1 MPSPSAKMVRA
12 AESELKRSVSG
23 NAVEGRI
30 LESQGRCKPMR
41 ENREYSEEIAELD
54 FHNVQSTDDGDD
66 EDEEEEEEQHKNDQE
81 EDEKGEPIAT
91 ATVL

>member
-1 MPSPSAKMVRA
+1 
-12 AESELKRSVSG
+12 
-23 NAVEGRI
+23 
-30 LESQGRCKPMR
+30 MR

-54 FHNVQSTDDGDD
+54 FHPVQSADDGDD
-66 EDEEEEEEQHKNDQE
+66 EDEEEREEEEEQHKNDQE

>member
-1 MPSPSAKMVRA
+1 
-12 AESELKRSVSG
+12 
-23 NAVEGRI
+23 
-30 LESQGRCKPMR
+30 MR

-54 FHNVQSTDDGDD
+54 FHPVQSADDGDD